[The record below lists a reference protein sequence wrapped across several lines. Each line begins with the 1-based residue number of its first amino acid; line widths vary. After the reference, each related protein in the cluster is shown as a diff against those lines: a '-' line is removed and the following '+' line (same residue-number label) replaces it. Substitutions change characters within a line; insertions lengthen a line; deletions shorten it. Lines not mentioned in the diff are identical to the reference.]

1 LPVLGTVPDF
11 NLVERSGRRIA
22 RSELLGQPW
31 IANFIF
37 TSCAGVC
44 PTLTASMAR
53 LHGELET
60 AAPEVRTVSV
70 SVDPHRDT
78 PAVLSAYADRYHA
91 APDWLFLTGD
101 RDAIHRLVSSGFRL
115 SVAERSPEESMGS
128 TDLVTHS
135 DRFALV
141 DAEARIR
148 GYYRGAEA
156 ELIPQI
162 LADVRRLAA
171 EN

>member
-11 NLVERSGRRIA
+11 SLTDRSGRQIA
-22 RSELLGQPW
+22 RSDLLGHPW

-53 LHGELET
+53 LHGELRT
-60 AAPEVRTVSV
+60 AAPDVRSVSV

-78 PAVLSAYADRYHA
+78 PAVLSEYADRYRA
-91 APDWLFLTGD
+91 DPEWLFLTGD
-101 RDAIHRLVSSGFRL
+101 RDVVQRLVSAGFRL
-115 SVAERSPEESMGS
+115 SMVERSPEEAMGS

-141 DAEARIR
+141 DGEARIR

-156 ELIPQI
+156 ELVPQL

-171 EN
+171 EK